1 MAIRPNVLDCETGVL
16 YRYLRYTFQKKLFLD
31 RSILNLSKKS
41 LIKGMS
47 VLILPVYDGRPVF
60 FYLILSDEKNVS
72 SGTKKIMVVKC
83 MKGFSKCKTYCQ
95 ISRNILGTN
104 HQNSVKFA

>member
-1 MAIRPNVLDCETGVL
+1 MKLAYCTGTCVIRL
-16 YRYLRYTFQKKLFLD
+16 KKFFWD
-31 RSILNLSKKS
+31 RFIINLSKKS
-41 LIKGMS
+41 LIKGLS

>member
-1 MAIRPNVLDCETGVL
+1 MRTPRFRI
-16 YRYLRYTFQKKLFLD
+16 
-31 RSILNLSKKS
+31 NLSKKS

-72 SGTKKIMVVKC
+72 SGTKKLWLSNVWKDLASAKHTVR
-83 MKGFSKCKTYCQ
+83 FPV
-95 ISRNILGTN
+95 IS
-104 HQNSVKFA
+104 